1 MIPLPHFRRMVI
13 IGVGLIGG
21 SLALACREKGIVSE
35 VIGVGRS
42 EQNLKDAVALKA
54 IDSYTFRV
62 EDAVKGA
69 DIVILATPVRSL
81 IRLSR
86 EIAPHLS
93 PGAIVT
99 DAGSVKGPLTEI
111 ENILP
116 LGTHFVAGH
125 PIAGKEKSGVKAAF
139 PQLFQDAKC
148 ILTPTAKTDPD
159 AVNTVQAMWEAA
171 GARVQRMDPW
181 QHDRIFAAVS
191 HLPHV
196 VAFALVNTLLD
207 LEKESA
213 GIISYSAGG
222 FRDFTRIAASHPEM
236 WRDIC
241 LMNRENVLEMLD
253 RYEKSIARLKSMI
266 RNDDA
271 DGLHSEFERARQVRE
286 KL

>member
-1 MIPLPHFRRMVI
+1 MIPLPQFRRMVI

-54 IDSYTFRV
+54 IDSYNFRV

-81 IRLSR
+81 IRLSH

-116 LGTHFVAGH
+116 QGTHFVAGH

-139 PQLFQDAKC
+139 PQLFQDARC

-159 AVNTVQAMWEAA
+159 AVNTVQSMWEAA
-171 GARVQRMDPW
+171 GARVLRMDPW

-241 LMNRENVLEMLD
+241 LMNRENVLEMLG
-253 RYEKSIARLKSMI
+253 RYERSIAKMKMLI
-266 RNDDA
+266 QDDDA
-271 DGLHSEFERARQVRE
+271 EGLYREFDKARHVRE